1 MPASRF
7 LSWGRLLGAAA
18 VILGAAALL
27 LAGRLVLAFAPKTYL
42 RWRGWIFRRG
52 SRLVLAVLGFD
63 VRVSGPFPRP
73 PYLLVTNHLSY
84 MDVLVLASQLGCVF
98 VAKAEIRGWPVLG
111 PICRWFGTIFINR
124 QERRDIPRVTAELE
138 SALGRDQGVVI
149 FPEGTSSAGA
159 GLLPFRSPLLA
170 PAARLEIP
178 VHYAAL
184 GYETLPGDPP
194 AHLAVC
200 WWGNAPFAP
209 HVLQLVRLRR
219 VTATIDFGEEPI
231 VEPDRK
237 FLAVRLRE
245 AVLEKFRPVTDE
257 DPVRQA

>member
-1 MPASRF
+1 MLRSR
-7 LSWGRLLGAAA
+7 LVAGGRLAGASAL
-18 VILGAAALL
+18 ILGAGALAA
-27 LAGRLVLAFAPKTYL
+27 AGRVVFASAPRTRL
-42 RWRGWIFRRG
+42 RWRSWLFRRG
-52 SRLVLAVLGFD
+52 SRKVLAVLGFD
-63 VRVSGPFPRP
+63 VRVAGPVPRP

-84 MDVLVLASQLGCVF
+84 MDILVLASQLGCVF
-98 VAKAEIRGWPVLG
+98 VGKAEIRRWPVLG
-111 PICRWFGTIFINR
+111 PICQWFGTIFINR

-138 SALGRDQGVVI
+138 AALHQGLGVVI

-200 WWGNAPFAP
+200 WWGDTPFAP
-209 HVLQLVRLRR
+209 HVLKLVRLRR
-219 VTATIDFGEEPI
+219 VTATLDFGEEPI

-257 DPVRQA
+257 EPVRQA

>member
-1 MPASRF
+1 MLRSR
-7 LSWGRLLGAAA
+7 LVSWGRLAGASALVLGAGALAA
-18 VILGAAALL
+18 
-27 LAGRLVLAFAPKTYL
+27 AGRLVFAFAPKTRL
-42 RWRGWIFRRG
+42 RWRAWLFSRG
-52 SRLVLAVLGFD
+52 SRKVLAVLGFD
-63 VRVSGPFPRP
+63 VRVSGRAPRP

-84 MDVLVLASQLGCVF
+84 MDVMVLASQLGCVF

-111 PICRWFGTIFINR
+111 PICRLFGTIFINR

-138 SALGRDQGVVI
+138 AALGRDLGVVL

-170 PAARLEIP
+170 PAARLGIP

-184 GYETLPGDPP
+184 GYETVPGDPP

-200 WWGNAPFAP
+200 WWGNTPFAP

-219 VTATIDFGEEPI
+219 VTATVDFGEEPI

-257 DPVRQA
+257 DPVPDA

>member
-257 DPVRQA
+257 EPVADA

>member
-1 MPASRF
+1 MASR
-7 LSWGRLLGAAA
+7 LSSWSRLAGASAL
-18 VILGAAALL
+18 ILGAGALAA
-27 LAGRLVLAFAPKTYL
+27 AGRVVFAFAPKTRL
-42 RWRGWIFRRG
+42 RWRGWLFRRG
-52 SRLVLAVLGFD
+52 SQKVLSVLGFD
-63 VRVSGPFPRP
+63 VRVSGPAPRP
-73 PYLLVTNHLSY
+73 PYLLVANHLSY
-84 MDVLVLASQLGCVF
+84 MDVLVLASRLGCVF

-138 SALGRDQGVVI
+138 AALGRGLGVVI
-149 FPEGTSSAGA
+149 FPEGTSSSGA

-200 WWGNAPFAP
+200 WWGNAPLAP
-209 HVLQLVRLRR
+209 HVLSLVRLRR
-219 VTATIDFGEEPI
+219 VTATVDFGEEPI

-237 FLAVRLRE
+237 DLAVRLRE
-245 AVLEKFRPVTDE
+245 AVLAKLRPVTNE
-257 DPVRQA
+257 DPAA

>member
-1 MPASRF
+1 MLWNRLA
-7 LSWGRLLGAAA
+7 SWGRLAGASALVLGAGALAA
-18 VILGAAALL
+18 
-27 LAGRLVLAFAPKTYL
+27 AGRLVFAFAPKTGL
-42 RWRGWIFRRG
+42 RWRRWLFRRG
-52 SRLVLAVLGFD
+52 ARKVLAVLGFD
-63 VRVSGPFPRP
+63 VRVSGPVPRS

-111 PICRWFGTIFINR
+111 PICRGFGTIFINR
-124 QERRDIPRVTAELE
+124 EERRDIPRVTAELE
-138 SALGRDQGVVI
+138 AALGRDLGVVI
-149 FPEGTSSAGA
+149 FPEGTSSSGA

-170 PAARLEIP
+170 PAARLGIP

-184 GYETLPGDPP
+184 RYETLPGDPP

-200 WWGNAPFAP
+200 WWGNTPFAP

-219 VTATIDFGEEPI
+219 VTATIDFGEEPL

-245 AVLEKFRPVTDE
+245 AVLVKFRPVTGE
-257 DPVRQA
+257 DPVRQV